1 MLAYPPHTHYAIINK
16 VMRSLLGIFRL
27 AIAFPAIGV
36 GTLLVLAVAWL
47 PIRIRGI
54 RVAPWICTLVA
65 RLVMLVFNVR
75 FHCPKPE
82 RIRQHRGL
90 VFANHITYFD
100 ILMLLHVLP
109 LRFVS
114 AIQIRSWPLIGW
126 VARAIGTVFVNR
138 SDKPSRAETR
148 KRIAEAERYPPIVLF
163 PEGGIGP
170 ANALRPFRFGAFEIA
185 IEYQIPYLP
194 CAIIYDRP
202 EVVAWGDESFVRA
215 FWRLAC
221 TPGPIHALLVPLTVV
236 IPQPDSKPEP
246 LAIAAHRA
254 IADALRVPPQ
264 MSLNAENHSLRSEA
278 EQGSNG

>member
-1 MLAYPPHTHYAIINK
+1 M
-16 VMRSLLGIFRL
+16 GILRL
-27 AIAFPAIGV
+27 AIAFPIIGI

-47 PIRIRGI
+47 PMRNQGI
-54 RVAPWICTLVA
+54 RLAPWICTLVA

-90 VFANHITYFD
+90 VFANHTTYFD

-109 LRFVS
+109 VRFVS
-114 AIQIRSWPLIGW
+114 AIEIRSWPLIGW
-126 VARAIGTVFVNR
+126 MARAIGAVFVNR

-185 IEYQIPYLP
+185 VEYHIPYLP
-194 CAIIYDRP
+194 CAILYDRP
-202 EVVAWGDESFVRA
+202 EVIAWGDESFMRA
-215 FWRLAC
+215 VWRLAC
-221 TPGPIHALLVPLTVV
+221 WPGPIHALLIPLPAVT
-236 IPQPDSKPEP
+236 PQPDDDPEL

-264 MSLNAENHSLRSEA
+264 MPASVEHDGLPT
-278 EQGSNG
+278 